1 MIYFHF
7 YIYERFANRKDMHD
21 HEKDSLKRF
30 TISHQKNSPTS
41 FRLQDRDNNARWNR
55 NLFVAGVAATW
66 KKPAFN
72 RTREREETR
81 MRASPLHSPFPPE
94 LPVASSSTRRRR
106 RRHCRS
112 SRRRRRRRRDAKV
125 VTAVSAASH
134 PSSSACSSRDD
145 TFFSRWSWQTRALF
159 APRTQSRCSCML
171 LLVRARDTIASLA
184 IFSSSS
190 LADVLHPYVIS

>member
-1 MIYFHF
+1 MRDGIG
-7 YIYERFANRKDMHD
+7 ISSSRGWLQRGR
-21 HEKDSLKRF
+21 SL
-30 TISHQKNSPTS
+30 
-41 FRLQDRDNNARWNR
+41 RLI
-55 NLFVAGVAATW
+55 G
-66 KKPAFN
+66 
-72 RTREREETR
+72 REREKR
-81 MRASPLHSPFPPE
+81 HACAHPLCISPFPPE

-159 APRTQSRCSCML
+159 ASRTQSRCSCML